1 MDTVLQALLSWQFV
15 LFALAI
21 AALTFVIRKVV
32 EFALDNPNIPTGK
45 MTKEDRLWKE
55 LILPILPVVLGA
67 VAGFL
72 AKKYPFPDGLSN
84 PSARIAFG
92 LVAGLLS
99 GLVYRV
105 IKGTLAAKVIAALTA
120 ANGGVS
126 TQMTAP
132 PPSSPAVGTP
142 DAPEDPGA
150 SVRNTIN
157 NG

>member
-21 AALTFVIRKVV
+21 ASLTFVIKKVV
-32 EFALDNPNIPTGK
+32 EYAIDNPNIPTGK
-45 MTKEDRLWKE
+45 MTKEDRLWRE
-55 LILPILPVVLGA
+55 LILPILPVVMGA
-67 VAGFL
+67 GAGFL
-72 AKKYPFPDGLSN
+72 AKMYPFPDGIKSA
-84 PSARIAFG
+84 SARIAFG

-99 GLVYRV
+99 GLLYRV
-105 IKGTLAAKVIAALTA
+105 IRGTLAAKIAAVVGA
-120 ANGGVS
+120 ATGVP
-126 TQMTAP
+126 TP
-132 PPSSPAVGTP
+132 PPAAGTP

>member
-32 EFALDNPNIPTGK
+32 EFALDNPSIPTGK
-45 MTKEDRLWKE
+45 MTKTDRLWTE
-55 LILPILPVVLGA
+55 LLLPILPVVLGA
-67 VAGFL
+67 VAGLL
-72 AKKYPFPDGLSN
+72 AKKYPFPDGLTN

-105 IKGTLAAKVIAALTA
+105 IKGTLAGKIAAVVNA
-120 ANGGVS
+120 AAGGAPLPPP
-126 TQMTAP
+126 AP
-132 PPSSPAVGTP
+132 PAAGTP

>member
-32 EFALDNPNIPTGK
+32 EYALDNPSIPTGK

-55 LILPILPVVLGA
+55 LLLPILPVVLGA
-67 VAGFL
+67 AAGFL
-72 AKKYPFPDGLSN
+72 AKKYPFPDGLTN
-84 PSARIAFG
+84 PSARLAFG

-105 IKGTLAAKVIAALTA
+105 IKGTLAAKVAAVVGSATGGA
-120 ANGGVS
+120 AS
-126 TQMTAP
+126 PTP
-132 PPSSPAVGTP
+132 PAAGTP

>member
-72 AKKYPFPDGLSN
+72 AKKYPFPDGLTN

-105 IKGTLAAKVIAALTA
+105 IKGTLAAKVAAVV
-120 ANGGVS
+120 GVA
-126 TQMTAP
+126 AP
-132 PPSSPAVGTP
+132 PASPTPPAAGGTP